1 MTKSQVKGLSILAV
15 ACPAAWEG
23 LLLAGDP
30 IQNAHYAALSA
41 IWLPATRACSLGAVG
56 GASGDSQKSTVGR
69 FGAAGLLGI
78 LLAGSAACGC
88 DLGNGSGLWTSA
100 ILLNA
105 KIL

>member
-1 MTKSQVKGLSILAV
+1 MSILAV
-15 ACPAAWEG
+15 ACPVALEG
-23 LLLAGDP
+23 LLLAGNP

-41 IWLPATRACSLGAVG
+41 IWLPAYAGMLALGAVG

-88 DLGNGSGLWTSA
+88 DLGDGSGLWTSA